1 MKKTI
6 FPAILL
12 ILTLALGGCHHH
24 KQPIDV
30 DEGTASGEPPPAGE
44 PGPGTP
50 EEPSQPA
57 PTPAPAPRPQM
68 PAPPL
73 KPRATSPGDP
83 ASLKM
88 VQQGVKQ
95 LNAGDLDSAEATFE
109 QALRI
114 SPSYNKPYYY
124 LGVLSFKRKDYKR
137 ALAFLEQAETYSYG
151 DNFWLSQ
158 VLLHEG
164 LCLKALNLNA
174 TAKQKFQLALQKDP
188 TNDWAAQEL
197 KKLGQ

>member
-1 MKKTI
+1 MKRTLLL
-6 FPAILL
+6 AILL
-12 ILTLALGGCHHH
+12 TLVLALGGCHHR

-30 DEGTASGEPPPAGE
+30 EEGPTPVEPTQAEPA
-44 PGPGTP
+44 PVTP
-50 EEPSQPA
+50 E
-57 PTPAPAPRPQM
+57 PAPAPVPRPQ

-73 KPRATSPGDP
+73 KPRVTSPGDP
-83 ASLKM
+83 ASLKI

-164 LCLKALNLNA
+164 LCLKALNLTA